1 MRRFVP
7 VLLSVL
13 CLGPLLRADD
23 ASAPRLIFPLGRVA
37 YQTNEMIDL
46 SIVRA
51 SGATKN
57 TTDLKVSLTSDDG
70 SQIDLVFPGKSNDA
84 VEHLQLNGHLLR
96 PAKYSVKA
104 SIDGQQAT
112 ASFEVYSH
120 IRRSTFKTID
130 WGSRAKDKEQRDLG
144 EDGLGFNLLYYN
156 WGGLNPDETIRGGMD
171 YMRNCTMSGGHQLD
185 LRQECD
191 WSDPYALQG
200 ADARV
205 AREAL
210 EDRTRPNCIGVHFYD
225 EPGLTWAKH
234 PKTGIATPYN
244 VPAQDRSYR
253 AAFGVEAPQYN
264 DIKPNDSA
272 AIERWMQYSI
282 WRLSLMEAA
291 WNNAKLAVNEVRPD
305 YLTATQ
311 SMYAFPAYGDGYYF
325 NVVRPLSVI
334 SGHGG
339 YDDGASGYFYPPFH
353 LEFGRMRDGI
363 GANKPVWY
371 LPSWYRLTPETYRV
385 EQYLSFMSHVQGLA
399 KPPDLLAHDPSQTPE
414 EAAIVEANK
423 LAARLGTIF
432 TTMPLTRS
440 PVAQLYSISQD
451 LSAEVRDMQ
460 DPKTIEQSAYMGG
473 GHSRAKSL
481 STYLAGKLLHIPFTP
496 IVEEDILDGTLASHH
511 RAVILPGIDHLEPN
525 VIAALEQFIAG
536 GGAVFVSDD
545 SRVEIKGATKIG
557 APASTAQWD
566 LTEKLWH
573 ENKRDEGLK
582 QHGAFYF
589 FKDAE
594 PMANALRPKLAA
606 LGIRPAM
613 DSDQR
618 FVVTARQ
625 ALGDVEYLF
634 ATNATPD
641 EQAKSGL
648 ALKPVVATLG
658 VINDGRAIYDAIRGK
673 VASEFAV
680 KDQVLSASLRFGP
693 GQMRVFART
702 ARPIGAVQITSP
714 IITCDYTQIENP
726 LRVEFSAAVTDSAGK
741 VLCGSIPLQ
750 IKVVDPLGVARF
762 DIDRAT
768 EKGICRI
775 DLPLAANDPAGKWTV
790 SVRELLNDAEGATTF
805 EHSAPAQVG
814 AIAGVTQRA
823 LVFGNDRDNI
833 FRFFHTFEELSIVA
847 GKGDYTAAVERI
859 VTSLR
864 PWDVK
869 CKVVSVDEASK
880 PRALTSEESST
891 WVGLVGGV
899 TKDQK
904 TAPSPEQVGFNIQGP
919 VILLGTPQDNP
930 LIQFAL
936 QHKFLPYAP
945 DAKAFPGPSRGIVAW
960 QRDCVGYQQQS
971 ITLIGYDAAGISEA
985 IGTMYQSLAGQE
997 PLMPLAPP
1005 MEAHI
1010 APAMRSNALPEA
1022 KVIWRAALPDRVVSL
1037 NAEGDHLVAI
1047 SFDGS
1052 HFTIDAAGHVGSRE
1066 DARDVH
1072 IDSKNAP
1079 PKLSEAVA
1087 KSLPPGLIAKLAAEH
1102 GSTTAVGFWGGT
1114 VEGLDAAGKPLFK
1127 HALPQDVC
1135 AMAWMGDLLV
1145 VGMADGEIVA
1155 LKP

>member
-1 MRRFVP
+1 MRRWV
-7 VLLSVL
+7 VLAIAIFCVTSIL
-13 CLGPLLRADD
+13 ADD
-23 ASAPRLIFPLGRVA
+23 AASPRLIFPLGRVA

-46 SIVRA
+46 SIVRPVQA
-51 SGATKN
+51 QRKA
-57 TTDLKVSLTSDDG
+57 TDLKLTITTDDG
-70 SQIDLVFPGKSNDA
+70 SQIDLRFPLKADDA
-84 VEHLQLNGHLLR
+84 VEHLQLNGRLLR
-96 PAKYSVKA
+96 PGKYSVKA
-104 SIDGQQAT
+104 TIDGQET
-112 ASFEVYSH
+112 SASFEVYSH
-120 IRRSTFKTID
+120 VRRSTFKTID
-130 WGSRAKDKEQRDLG
+130 WGSRAKDQEQRRLG

-234 PKTGIATPYN
+234 AKTGIATPYN

-253 AAFGVEAPQYN
+253 AAFGTDAPQYK
-264 DIKPNDSA
+264 DIKPNNSG
-272 AIERWMQYSI
+272 AIERWMQYSL

-291 WNNAKLAVNEVRPD
+291 WKNARLAVNDVRPD

-325 NVVRPLSVI
+325 NIVRPLSVI

-339 YDDGASGYFYPPFH
+339 YDDGASGYFYPSFH

-385 EQYLSFMSHVQGLA
+385 EQYLSFMNHVQGLA
-399 KPPDLLAHDPSQTPE
+399 KPPDLLAHDPAQTPE

-423 LAARLGTIF
+423 LTARLGTIF
-432 TTMPLTRS
+432 TTTPMTRS

-496 IVEEDILDGTLASHH
+496 IVEEDILDGTLAAHH
-511 RAVILPGIDHLEPN
+511 RAVILPGVDHLEPN
-525 VIAALEQFIAG
+525 VIATLEQFVAG
-536 GGAVFVSDD
+536 GGVVFISDD
-545 SRVEIKGATKIG
+545 SQVQIKGATKIG

-566 LTEKLWH
+566 LSDKLWH
-573 ENKRDEGLK
+573 ENKADEALK

-606 LGIRPAM
+606 LGIHPAM
-613 DSDQR
+613 DSDHP
-618 FVVTARQ
+618 FVVTSRQ
-625 ALGDVEYLF
+625 AQGDVEYLF

-641 EQAKSGL
+641 EQAKTGL
-648 ALKPVVATLG
+648 ALKPVVATLS
-658 VINDGRAIYDAIRGK
+658 VIDDGRPIYDAIRGK
-673 VASEFAV
+673 VAMEFAT
-680 KDQVLSASLRFGP
+680 KDQALSASVRFGP

-702 ARPIGAVQITSP
+702 ARPIAAVQISSP
-714 IITCDYTQIENP
+714 IVTCDYTQAENP
-726 LRVEFSAAVTDSAGK
+726 LQVEFSATVTDSAGK

-750 IKVVDPLGVARF
+750 IKVIDPLGVARF
-762 DIDRAT
+762 DIYRAAD
-768 EKGICRI
+768 KGVCRI
-775 DLPLAANDPAGKWTV
+775 DLPLAANDPPGKWTV
-790 SVRELLNDAEGATTF
+790 DVRELLNDTDGAATL
-805 EHSAPAQVG
+805 EHSSPARVG
-814 AIAGVTQRA
+814 AIAGARQRA
-823 LVFGNDRDNI
+823 LMFGNDRDNV
-833 FRFFHTFEELSIVA
+833 FRFFHTFEEVSIVA
-847 GKGDYTAAVERI
+847 GKGDYSAAVERI
-859 VTSLR
+859 VTSLK
-864 PWDVK
+864 PWDVR

-880 PRALTSEESST
+880 PRALTPEESST
-891 WVGLVGGV
+891 WVGLIGGV
-899 TKDQK
+899 KKDQK
-904 TAPSPEQVGFNIQGP
+904 TSPSPEQVGFNIQGP

-930 LIQFAL
+930 LIQFAVE
-936 QHKFLPYAP
+936 HKFLPYTP
-945 DAKAFPGPSRGIVAW
+945 DAKAFPGPSRGMVAW

-971 ITLIGYDAAGISEA
+971 VTLIGYDAAGISEA
-985 IGTMYQSLAGQE
+985 IGTMYEALAGQE

-1005 MEAHI
+1005 SEAHI
-1010 APAMRSNALPEA
+1010 APASRSNVLPEA
-1022 KVIWRAALPDRVVSL
+1022 KVVWHAAVPDRAVSMTT
-1037 NAEGDHLVAI
+1037 EGDHLAI
-1047 SFDGS
+1047 VSFDGS
-1052 HFTIDAAGHVGSRE
+1052 RFKIDPTGHVESRE
-1066 DARDVH
+1066 DASDVH

-1079 PKLSEAVA
+1079 PKLPEAVA
-1087 KSLPPGLIAKLAAEH
+1087 KMLPPGLIAKLASEH
-1102 GSTTAVGFWGGT
+1102 KLTTAVAFWGGT
-1114 VEGLDAAGKPLFK
+1114 VEGFDASGKAIFK
-1127 HALPQDVC
+1127 QMLPQDVS

-1155 LKP
+1155 LQP